1 METNEISGL
10 VNGHPSKVYTTF
22 EELEKIKIKL
32 EQRKKNGKKNNLVLF
47 AYKNNIKNEIRFED
61 DKWFCFD
68 SPPGNAERQTF
79 GGDIENE
86 ENLNILAKKFEGLFD
101 YISSDWGGVTDKV
114 FKTIIK
120 LLAPEGVFAIDL
132 DTGDEFLNQNNY
144 FDNKYSEIK
153 KFRGCLTFIDN
164 SNKDKL
170 LYKVVKGQ
178 SLPGMAGGGE
188 WYDCDVAILK
198 QLNDL
203 DLLDIVTEN
212 DFPIMSTV
220 LKNWEKIKIFEE
232 NNNSS
237 SKLKNIKEY
246 HALREEFKTKQ
257 EEEKKKDIKY
267 NRKKDKELKKLIKI
281 PVKMWSEPNFKTPQ
295 KYFSQTKKINQIFI
309 MQKVT
314 NIEPEEITYMTKKDE
329 EKIGIQPASLFNRI
343 WEAYPTEREKK
354 WLERRKRNKWTCYN
368 ILYSDTK
375 KGGRKRKSRKSI
387 KRKSRKSIKR
397 KSRKSIKRKSLNK
410 HNKQQQKR
418 NN

>member
-1 METNEISGL
+1 METKEPPGL
-10 VNGHPSKVYTTF
+10 VNGHPPKVSTTF

-32 EQRKKNGKKNNLVLF
+32 EQRKKDGKKNNLVLF

-68 SPPGNAERQTF
+68 MHTGNAERQTF

-86 ENLNILAKKFEGLFD
+86 ENLNILAKNFRGLFD
-101 YISSDWGGVTDKV
+101 YISSDWLGVTDKV

-132 DTGDEFLNQNNY
+132 DTGIEFLTENNY
-144 FDNKYSEIK
+144 FDSKYNEIK
-153 KFRGCLTFIDN
+153 NFRGCLTFIDN

-188 WYDCDVAILK
+188 WYGLDVAILK

-237 SKLKNIKEY
+237 SKLKNIAEY

-257 EEEKKKDIKY
+257 EEEKKKDINY
-267 NRKKDKELKKLIKI
+267 NREKDEELKKLIKL

-295 KYFSQTKKINQIFI
+295 EYFSQTKKINQIFI

-314 NIEPEEITYMTKKDE
+314 NIEPEEITYMTKKDK
-329 EKIGIQPASLFNRI
+329 EKVGIQPASLFHRP
-343 WEAYPTEREKK
+343 WEAYPTEREKELRK
-354 WLERRKRNKWTCYN
+354 YRKRKKWTCYN

-375 KGGRKRKSRKSI
+375 KGGRKRKSI
-387 KRKSRKSIKR
+387 KRKSRKRKSRKR
-397 KSRKSIKRKSLNK
+397 KSRKRKSRKRKYLNK
-410 HNKQQQKR
+410 HINK
-418 NN
+418 

>member
-1 METNEISGL
+1 M
-10 VNGHPSKVYTTF
+10 
-22 EELEKIKIKL
+22 
-32 EQRKKNGKKNNLVLF
+32 
-47 AYKNNIKNEIRFED
+47 
-61 DKWFCFD
+61 
-68 SPPGNAERQTF
+68 
-79 GGDIENE
+79 
-86 ENLNILAKKFEGLFD
+86 
-101 YISSDWGGVTDKV
+101 
-114 FKTIIK
+114 
-120 LLAPEGVFAIDL
+120 

-178 SLPGMAGGGE
+178 SLPGMAGGGSGRV
-188 WYDCDVAILK
+188 DVAILK

-212 DFPIMSTV
+212 DFPIMSPV

-232 NNNSS
+232 A
-237 SKLKNIKEY
+237 NIVNLRKRENINEY
-246 HALREEFKTKQ
+246 YALRKEFKTKQ
-257 EEEKKKDIKY
+257 EKKEKDINY
-267 NRKKDKELKKLIKI
+267 NREKDEELKKLIKI

-295 KYFSQTKKINQIFI
+295 EYFSQTKKINLIFI

-329 EKIGIQPASLFNRI
+329 EKIGIQPASLFDRP
-343 WEAYPTEREKK
+343 WEAHPSAGEKK
-354 WLERRKRNKWTCYN
+354 LREPRKDKKWTCYN

-375 KGGRKRKSRKSI
+375 KGGRKRKSRKRKSR
-387 KRKSRKSIKR
+387 KRKSRKRKSIKR
-397 KSRKSIKRKSLNK
+397 KSINK

>member
-1 METNEISGL
+1 METKETSGL
-10 VNGHPSKVYTTF
+10 VNGHPPKVYTTF

-47 AYKNNIKNEIRFED
+47 AYKNNIKNKIRFED

-68 SPPGNAERQTF
+68 SPPGNAETQTF

-132 DTGDEFLNQNNY
+132 DDGAEFLTENNY
-144 FDNKYSEIK
+144 FNSNHSEIN
-153 KFRGCLTFIDN
+153 KFRGCLNFTDN

-178 SLPGMAGGGE
+178 SLPGMAGGGG
-188 WYDCDVAILK
+188 WDDNDVAILK

-232 NNNSS
+232 TNIVNLR
-237 SKLKNIKEY
+237 KRENIKEY

-257 EEEKKKDIKY
+257 EEKEKDINYKSD
-267 NRKKDKELKKLIKI
+267 KDEELKKLIKI

-295 KYFSQTKKINQIFI
+295 EYFSQTKKINQIFI
-309 MQKVT
+309 MKKVDK
-314 NIEPEEITYMTKKDE
+314 IGDEEITYMTKKDE
-329 EKIGIQPASLFNRI
+329 EKVGIQPASLFDRP
-343 WEAYPTEREKK
+343 WEAYPTEREKE
-354 WLERRKRNKWTCYN
+354 WLERKKRKRKKRTCYN

-375 KGGRKRKSRKSI
+375 KGGRKRKS
-387 KRKSRKSIKR
+387 
-397 KSRKSIKRKSLNK
+397 IKRKSLNK
-410 HNKQQQKR
+410 HINK
-418 NN
+418 

>member
-1 METNEISGL
+1 METKETSGL
-10 VNGHPSKVYTTF
+10 VNGHPPKVYTTF

-47 AYKNNIKNEIRFED
+47 AYKNNIKNKIRFED

-68 SPPGNAERQTF
+68 RTPGNAERQTF

-132 DTGDEFLNQNNY
+132 DTCHEFLTQNND
-144 FDNKYSEIK
+144 FDNKYNDIK
-153 KFRGCLTFIDN
+153 NFRGCLTFIDN

-178 SLPGMAGGGE
+178 SLPGMAGGGSGIA
-188 WYDCDVAILK
+188 DVAILK

-232 NNNSS
+232 NNNNS
-237 SKLKNIKEY
+237 SKLENIAEY
-246 HALREEFKTKQ
+246 RALRKEFKTKQ
-257 EEEKKKDIKY
+257 EEEKKKDINY
-267 NRKKDKELKKLIKI
+267 NRDMDEELKKLIKI

-295 KYFSQTKKINQIFI
+295 EYFSQTKKINQIFI
-309 MQKVT
+309 MKKVDK
-314 NIEPEEITYMTKKDE
+314 IGDEEITYMTKKDE
-329 EKIGIQPASLFNRI
+329 EKVGIQPASLFDRP
-343 WEAYPTEREKK
+343 WEAYPTKREKE
-354 WLERRKRNKWTCYN
+354 WLKRKNRKRKKWTCYN

-375 KGGRKRKSRKSI
+375 KGGRKRKSRKRKSR
-387 KRKSRKSIKR
+387 KRKSRKR
-397 KSRKSIKRKSLNK
+397 KSRKRKSIKRKSLNK
-410 HNKQQQKR
+410 HINK
-418 NN
+418 